1 MFVEGQ
7 LRECM
12 EYAERN
18 GITIF
23 SHYIDRALSAKTDH
37 RPEFQRMIKDSHKQL
52 FDVVIVWKLD
62 RFARNRYDSA
72 HYKAILRK
80 NGVKVISA
88 KEDIAEDSTG
98 ILLESLLEG
107 YAEFYSAELSEKVI
121 RGLTDNAL
129 KTRYNGG
136 GLPVGYTIDREQHF
150 QIDPITAP
158 LVLEAF
164 TRYDQGA
171 TIKQLVDYLNER
183 GLRSQ
188 VNRPMRIDV
197 VTRLLHNR
205 RYIVEYRYRDIV
217 KEDAIPAIVPKDL
230 FDRVQE
236 RLAKNKKAPARKKAR
251 DEEYLLTAKLFC
263 GKCGASMIGESG
275 TSHTGTVHRYY
286 KCATAKKWEGCDK
299 KSVKKEWIEELVV
312 RKTMRMVYDDTV
324 MEALADKLVDF
335 QKRENTDIPLLK
347 KQLAET
353 AQGIE
358 NLLNAIQQGI
368 LTPSTKARLEQLEET
383 KAQLETSLT
392 LAELQKPVISRE
404 QFLFW
409 LHRFR
414 SMDMSKPT
422 ERQRLIDSFINAIY
436 LYDDK
441 IVLTFNYKD
450 GSKTVSLQDVEGS
463 DLGAATAPKNNHTEW
478 CGYFYEYP
486 GERLHT
492 QQKHPQGVRHVR
504 RTVFLQRSRQS
515 PMSVLTVP
523 SDPGSLDSQEIRDFS
538 LSFRMAQCGA
548 QAGQHRRQAPDGQAG
563 LPLPRAR
570 QSSRSRKDACS
581 DPKNSMRHGRIRGQP
596 HGLSVPGG
604 GAWHSGPR
612 GSSSRKQLPPDG
624 ASSTRMAPPW
634 ASAMARTSANP
645 SPAPP
650 CWRERA
656 SSTRKKGS
664 KICRRS
670 SAGIPGPWSVTSIRK
685 TPSVCRQET
694 WTAPPTGLYLTAFSS
709 RLNTAR

>member
-1 MFVEGQ
+1 MNVMYSREPPHRAAATATHEFKKGRDHMKGVIYARYSSDNQREESIEGQ

-80 NGVKVISA
+80 NGVKVVSA
-88 KEDIAEDSTG
+88 KEAIAEDSTG

-205 RYIVEYRYRDIV
+205 RYIGEYRYRDIV

-251 DEEYLLTAKLFC
+251 DEEYLLTTKLFC

-286 KCATAKKWEGCDK
+286 KCATAKKRKGCDK

-312 RKTMRMVYDDTV
+312 RETMRMVYDDTV

-392 LAELQKPVISRE
+392 LAELQKPIISRE

-463 DLGAATAPKNNHTEW
+463 DLGAATAPD
-478 CGYFYEYP
+478 
-486 GERLHT
+486 R
-492 QQKHPQGVRHVR
+492 QKCHAK
-504 RTVFLQRSRQS
+504 T
-515 PMSVLTVP
+515 
-523 SDPGSLDSQEIRDFS
+523 
-538 LSFRMAQCGA
+538 
-548 QAGQHRRQAPDGQAG
+548 
-563 LPLPRAR
+563 
-570 QSSRSRKDACS
+570 
-581 DPKNSMRHGRIRGQP
+581 P
-596 HGLSVPGG
+596 HGILIFFQTLRIV
-604 GAWHSGPR
+604 
-612 GSSSRKQLPPDG
+612 
-624 ASSTRMAPPW
+624 MF
-634 ASAMARTSANP
+634 
-645 SPAPP
+645 P
-650 CWRERA
+650 CHA
-656 SSTRKKGS
+656 YY
-664 KICRRS
+664 
-670 SAGIPGPWSVTSIRK
+670 
-685 TPSVCRQET
+685 
-694 WTAPPTGLYLTAFSS
+694 YLA
-709 RLNTAR
+709 